1 MPATEEMRSIFE
13 VRLLAFRVF
22 GEPFLRL
29 DRIWIIMVLLIQ
41 LVIDRR
47 RMMERILL
55 INGITP
61 YLYFLAVKLTPE
73 GEQMHAYKIYLIIFL
88 IQLLITT
95 LISGL
100 CKDKKRL
107 AKVTMINKF
116 IQIPYFVLFF
126 VFSIVAFLVGM
137 GLMGIG
143 ILFLPFLIA
152 IDLGVFLSTVIP
164 EEICTIKLKLDG
176 RISIGKFLLYFVGNA
191 FYVVD
196 IILAVLINKE
206 FQE

>member
-1 MPATEEMRSIFE
+1 
-13 VRLLAFRVF
+13 
-22 GEPFLRL
+22 
-29 DRIWIIMVLLIQ
+29 
-41 LVIDRR
+41 
-47 RMMERILL
+47 MERILL

-73 GEQMHAYKIYLIIFL
+73 GEQVHAYKIYLIIFL

-107 AKVTMINKF
+107 AKITMINKF

-126 VFSIVAFLVGM
+126 VLSIVAFLVGM

-164 EEICTIKLKLDG
+164 EEICAIKLKLDG

-206 FQE
+206 FQDYRMK